1 MDRHHSRCYNYFGDQ
16 HSHYSYF
23 SRAISHWNRV
33 GMDLFGDDNKPG
45 RSAKISDCISAT
57 LLLFTCEVMSNS
69 VTPGNAA
76 RQGPLFSSVTWSLLR
91 FAHWVSDA
99 IWPSHP
105 LSLSFSFALNLSQH
119 QGLSQWVSFHIKWP
133 KYWRFSYRI
142 SLSNE
147 YSGLFSL
154 RTNMFDLL
162 AVQGTLKSIL

>member
-1 MDRHHSRCYNYFGDQ
+1 MDRHHSRCYSYFGDQ

-76 RQGPLFSSVTWSLLR
+76 RQGPLFSSVSWSLLR

-105 LSLSFSFALNLSQH
+105 VTLFFFCPQSFPASGSFPMSQLSHQVAKVLEIQLQDQPFQWIFRVVFLKDQH
-119 QGLSQWVSFHIKWP
+119 VWSPCST
-133 KYWRFSYRI
+133 RDS
-142 SLSNE
+142 
-147 YSGLFSL
+147 
-154 RTNMFDLL
+154 
-162 AVQGTLKSIL
+162 